1 MNAISAIKIVA
12 GLLALLTSFATYQA
26 SSATQPSTDT
36 GARVV
41 TSESTGST
49 GQAVRTPQATE
60 VVDAIGQTAQGG
72 GLLPAAPAPPAASAP
87 PTSHGARKPGDVFD
101 LSNWKLQLPDGS
113 SGHMYPELA
122 SYQGSNFGLSK
133 AGDGIA
139 FRAQVGGSTTPN
151 SKYPRSE
158 LREMAGKGEAAW
170 NGTSGT
176 HTLSLTEAVTQL
188 PPVKPQ
194 VVTAQIHDSKNDI
207 VEVLAD
213 GKRSSTKGKVAICV
227 RYGGKEQQ
235 TCLDDNYVL
244 GSRYTV
250 DLTVTNGRIVV
261 SYNGQKKLEFNATG
275 ATNTYYFKAGCYTQS
290 NTQKGDAPDAA
301 GEVIIYNAKVTH
313 A

>member
-1 MNAISAIKIVA
+1 MLAIKIVA
-12 GLLALLTSFATYQA
+12 SLLALLTSLATYQA
-26 SSATQPSTDT
+26 SSTTQPSTET
-36 GARVV
+36 GTRVV

-49 GQAVRTPQATE
+49 GQAGRIPQATE

-72 GLLPAAPAPPAASAP
+72 GLLPAAPAPPAVSAP
-87 PTSHGARKPGDVFD
+87 PTSRGATKPGDVFD
-101 LSNWKLQLPDGS
+101 LSNWKLQLPDRS

-122 SYQGSNFGLSK
+122 SYQGSNFGLSR

-170 NGTSGT
+170 SGTSGT
-176 HTLSLTEAVTQL
+176 HTLSLTEAVTQV

-207 VEVLAD
+207 IEVLAD

-227 RYGGKEQQ
+227 RYGGKGKQQ
-235 TCLDDNYVL
+235 EPCLDDNYVL
-244 GSRYTV
+244 GSKYTV
-250 DLTVTNGRIVV
+250 DLMVANGRIFIF
-261 SYNGQKKLEFNATG
+261 YNGQKKLDLSANG
-275 ATNTYYFKAGCYTQS
+275 DTNTYYFKAGCYTQS
-290 NTQKGDAPDAA
+290 NPQKGDAPNAA
-301 GEVIIYNAKVTH
+301 GEVIIYAAKVKH